1 MEKRSLIST
10 RYTVSKKDKRLLI
23 RKVRDCLGGS
33 ATEILKQSRK
43 VEKVKTR
50 IDNVIVIMVDS
61 KPLFILM
68 GEEVHPTIVGHVKFG
83 IMVDIP
89 IVYVDSGAVP
99 HILNGADVMAPGIV
113 RITGEM
119 SKGDIVYIGEDE
131 NKRIFGAGKALME
144 KDEIFSL
151 KRGKA
156 IKNVH
161 YAGDKVWDLIIRE
174 LL

>member
-1 MEKRSLIST
+1 
-10 RYTVSKKDKRLLI
+10 
-23 RKVRDCLGGS
+23 
-33 ATEILKQSRK
+33 
-43 VEKVKTR
+43 
-50 IDNVIVIMVDS
+50 
-61 KPLFILM
+61 M
-68 GEEVHPTIVGHVKFG
+68 GEEVYPTIVGHVKFG